1 MRRSVV
7 FWIGVVVL
15 LLAGSKAFAS
25 KKTVPLAKGE
35 YRITLEN
42 KRIGQEKFSIY
53 REKNKVVVESQT
65 TLFWPVPTR
74 HDCRFE
80 VDSAFLPKKLEMTV
94 SKSGEVAELELERH
108 RENWRLEIERQGQD
122 KVRQDLGSEAGTE
135 IDFGPLVFSGFLTRR
150 IGLQPEAERD
160 VEVLVFDLSTATGT
174 RTKRS
179 YERFDEE
186 QIEMESEGKV
196 RASLY
201 EIDGDGPVRRLWIDS
216 SGYVLR
222 ARSEL
227 PDAGT
232 LEYELVNL
240 DAKWDIDGSVRAK

>member
-1 MRRSVV
+1 MRRSLV
-7 FWIGVVVL
+7 FWIGGVVL
-15 LLAGSKAFAS
+15 LLVPSMAS
-25 KKTVPLAKGE
+25 AKKKTVPLAKGE
-35 YRITLEN
+35 YRITLEDE
-42 KRIGQEKFSIY
+42 RIGQEKFSIY
-53 REKNKVVVESQT
+53 REKNKVIVESQT

-80 VDSAFLPKKLEMTV
+80 VDSEFLPKKLEMTV
-94 SKSGEVAELELERH
+94 SRSGEVAELELERH
-108 RENWRLEIERQGQD
+108 RENWRLEIEREGQD
-122 KVRQDLGSEAGTE
+122 KVRQDLGSQAGAE
-135 IDFGPLVFSGFLTRR
+135 IDFGALVFSGLLTRR
-150 IGLQPEAERD
+150 ITLQPEAERD
-160 VEVLVFDLSTATGT
+160 VEVLVFDLSTAKGT

-186 QIEMESEGKV
+186 EVEIEAEGKV

-201 EIDGDGPVRRLWIDS
+201 EVDGDGPVRRLWIDP

-240 DAKWDIDGSVRAK
+240 DAKWNIDGSVRGK